1 MMTMKSVVLAI
12 LLLLVAS
19 TSARGED
26 FLHRGILKGTEY
38 YGFAG
43 YEVGG
48 SAPTSMPASIRG
60 VNKLSLTPNLIAGF
74 QMEKPLTGRIGLQ
87 LGLQFE
93 NKGMTV
99 DSRVKNYHVAV
110 ERGGETLEG
119 QFTGNVNVHATE
131 WMFTVPLMAT
141 YKVGKVHLK
150 AGPYVSYLTSC
161 DFHGWAYNG
170 YLREGDPTG
179 AKVQLG
185 ETEAERGNFDFS
197 DHMRRWH
204 AGLGLGADWH
214 ISYHLGAFF
223 NLAYTF
229 NGIFKSDFTTVE
241 ETLHPI
247 YGQLGIT
254 YRLR

>member
-1 MMTMKSVVLAI
+1 MKSVVLAI

-161 DFHGWAYNG
+161 DFHGWACARATPPG
-170 YLREGDPTG
+170 PRCSWARPRPSVATLTSPTTCGAGTLAWAWGPTG
-179 AKVQLG
+179 TFPITWVPSSIWPTRSTASSRATLPP
-185 ETEAERGNFDFS
+185 S
-197 DHMRRWH
+197 RRR
-204 AGLGLGADWH
+204 
-214 ISYHLGAFF
+214 
-223 NLAYTF
+223 
-229 NGIFKSDFTTVE
+229 FTPSTASWALP
-241 ETLHPI
+241 T
-247 YGQLGIT
+247 G
-254 YRLR
+254 